1 MSFDPDTTDWLIFV
15 ILAAVIG
22 GTLAIDLWRK

>member
-1 MSFDPDTTDWLIFV
+1 MNYDPDVIDWLILV
-15 ILAAVIG
+15 ILMAVIG